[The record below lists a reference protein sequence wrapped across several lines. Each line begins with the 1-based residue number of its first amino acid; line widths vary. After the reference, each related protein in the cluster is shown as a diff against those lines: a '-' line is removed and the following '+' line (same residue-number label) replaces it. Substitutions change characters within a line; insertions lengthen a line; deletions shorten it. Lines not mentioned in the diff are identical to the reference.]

1 MTRILTPMWTLVARG
16 GVALFL
22 ALLLGACNFSG
33 RPQPDFIL
41 SLNPTSLT
49 VQQGSSNTTQLTITP
64 QGGFTGTVSLS
75 LVAGQDQVPQ
85 GLSLSP
91 QSVQVSGTSPVPQ
104 GLTVSASASTP
115 TGTYRLKVRGTS
127 GNLTREAGLTVTVS
141 ASGGGSG
148 GGGSSS
154 GTVNTPGGQVQVALQ
169 GGTFVQSPTPQSVT
183 PPQGFQAP
191 YGGIAFAA
199 QVAQGGSLTVTLT
212 FPQAI
217 PQGAVLK
224 KYLNSAWRDIPGVQ
238 LSGSTATYQ
247 VVDGGPL
254 DADGQANGQ
263 VVDPVA
269 LLVPSSGGGGA
280 PQISFEPSVQPPLY
294 FVQGEV
300 SPERDLG
307 DLVVQPGTYRGRLT
321 LEVLRRSNNTYL
333 PSDEYRLEPDVVT
346 ITGSEPIRTSLKLRQ
361 LQLSYPNATVVYQL
375 AFRVK
380 GEDGTTLSSFEIG
393 EVWEV
398 PINLQDCRN
407 YSLEPDA
414 EGRWH
419 LGALAEIGGKVCVAL
434 GPRLDLR
441 FSLGGSSGIRVV
453 KAVDLAP
460 SGSGSNYHVYFGGAP
475 ASEGVYTDTLRVEP
489 NTPGTFS
496 YVEFPIAFHV
506 GSKVVFSDNDG
517 ILVVAPR
524 TPEGT
529 EFGVYRTYTDAYSEE
544 LRSGGGTSVYVPG
557 TNPFPYLRGSIW
569 WRYSYYSDYYGN
581 YYESLV
587 ATDLRTFTDL
597 GPAVENFV
605 GGGTTYKDDLPCE
618 RGSPRMIL
626 SDGTIICL
634 RPVTSAQPY
643 LRTYY
648 KVYRIT
654 PSQGVAEENIPE
666 TIPYSSCDGLAYRDD
681 IGISSPTFWLRPGA
695 AYFYYVAFVP
705 DPDPTVG
712 CSSPR
717 RTAIPY
723 RYDFAS
729 RTLQP
734 ISSIPRNDGY
744 RTPPNFYKSN
754 VLVSEFF
761 VCALS
766 SRPDYLDDCLNVP
779 SGYTAVGEQPS
790 ADTSEWLVLLRS
802 DDGSFQVWQPF
813 APGGSRFLGNPV
825 SPQGSVAGYALA
837 YPWLVLALRDTSVTT
852 RASYVIQALNVLD
865 GRTAL
870 SFLAEAWSPHLYPA
884 WRQ

>member
-1 MTRILTPMWTLVARG
+1 MWTLVTRG
-16 GVALFL
+16 GVALSL
-22 ALLLGACNFSG
+22 ALLLGACNFFG

-41 SLNPTSLT
+41 SLYPTSLT

-64 QGGFTGTVSLS
+64 QNGFTGTVSLS

-115 TGTYRLKVRGTS
+115 TGTYSLKVRGTS

-141 ASGGGSG
+141 VSGGGGG

-169 GGTFVQSPTPQSVT
+169 GGTFVQGPTPQSVT

-224 KYLNSAWRDIPGVQ
+224 KYLNNDWRDIPGVQ

-247 VVDGGPL
+247 VEDGGPL

-269 LLVPSSGGGGA
+269 LLVTSSGGGGA
-280 PQISFEPSVQPPLY
+280 PQISFEPSVHPPLY
-294 FVQGEV
+294 FVRGEV

-321 LEVLRRSNNTYL
+321 LEVLRRSNDTYL

-346 ITGSEPIRTSLKLRQ
+346 ITGSEPIRTPLKLRQ
-361 LQLSYPNATVVYQL
+361 LRPPKYPVTYYLVFQ
-375 AFRVK
+375 VK
-380 GEDGTTLSSFEIG
+380 GEDGTILSGFEIG
-393 EVWEV
+393 ETWDF
-398 PINLQDCRN
+398 PIILQDCYN

-419 LGALAEIGGKVCVAL
+419 LGALAEIGGKVCVSL

-441 FSLGGSSGIRVV
+441 ISLGGSSGIRVV

-529 EFGVYRTYTDAYSEE
+529 EFGVYRTYTDADSEE

-569 WRYSYYSDYYGN
+569 WRYSYYSGYGT

-597 GPAVENFV
+597 GPTVENFV
-605 GGGTTYKDDLPCE
+605 GGGTTYKDDLPCT

-634 RPVTSAQPY
+634 RPVTSAQPE

-681 IGISSPTFWLRPGA
+681 FFDISPTFWLRPGA

-712 CSSPR
+712 CSFPR

-729 RTLQP
+729 KTLLP
-734 ISSIPRNDGY
+734 ISSIPRNGGNI
-744 RTPPNFYKSN
+744 PPNFYNSN

-813 APGGSRFLGNPV
+813 APGGSRFLSSPV

-870 SFLAEAWSPHLYPA
+870 GFLAEAQSPHLYPA

>member
-1 MTRILTPMWTLVARG
+1 
-16 GVALFL
+16 
-22 ALLLGACNFSG
+22 
-33 RPQPDFIL
+33 
-41 SLNPTSLT
+41 
-49 VQQGSSNTTQLTITP
+49 
-64 QGGFTGTVSLS
+64 
-75 LVAGQDQVPQ
+75 VAGQDRVPR
-85 GLSLSP
+85 GLTLSP
-91 QSVQVSGTSPVPQ
+91 RSVRVSGTSPVNQ
-104 GLTVSASASTP
+104 SLTLSAKPATP
-115 TGTYRLKVRGTS
+115 TGTYRLKVRATS
-127 GNLTREAGLTVTVS
+127 RRLTREADLTLTVS
-141 ASGGGSG
+141 APGGGS
-148 GGGSSS
+148 
-154 GTVNTPGGQVQVALQ
+154 
-169 GGTFVQSPTPQSVT
+169 
-183 PPQGFQAP
+183 
-191 YGGIAFAA
+191 
-199 QVAQGGSLTVTLT
+199 
-212 FPQAI
+212 
-217 PQGAVLK
+217 
-224 KYLNSAWRDIPGVQ
+224 
-238 LSGSTATYQ
+238 
-247 VVDGGPL
+247 
-254 DADGQANGQ
+254 
-263 VVDPVA
+263 
-269 LLVPSSGGGGA
+269 GGA
-280 PQISFEPSVQPPLY
+280 PQISFEPSVRPPLY
-294 FVQGEV
+294 FVRGEV
-300 SPERDLG
+300 SPERNLG

-321 LEVLRRSNNTYL
+321 LEVLSRSTSSPGNYTDQ
-333 PSDEYRLEPDVVT
+333 PSDEFRLEPDVVT
-346 ITGSEPIRTSLKLRQ
+346 ITGSEPIRTPLKLRQ
-361 LQLSYPNATVVYQL
+361 IRPPMYPVTYYLVFQ
-375 AFRVK
+375 VK
-380 GEDGTTLSSFEIG
+380 GEDGTILSGFEIG
-393 EVWEV
+393 ETWDF
-398 PINLQDCRN
+398 PIILQDCYN

-441 FSLGGSSGIRVV
+441 ISLAGSSGIRVV
-453 KAVDLAP
+453 KAVDRAP
-460 SGSGSNYHVYFGGAP
+460 SGSGSDYHVYFGGAP

-517 ILVVAPR
+517 ILVVAQR

-529 EFGVYRTYTDAYSEE
+529 EFGVYRTHTDAYSEE
-544 LRSGGGTSVYVPG
+544 LRSGGGTSVFVPG

-569 WRYSYYSDYYGN
+569 WRYSYYSGYG

-597 GPAVENFV
+597 GPTVEN
-605 GGGTTYKDDLPCE
+605 LPCT

-634 RPVTSAQPY
+634 RPVTSAQPD

-681 IGISSPTFWLRPGA
+681 SGISSPTFWLRPGA

-712 CSSPR
+712 CSFPR

-729 RTLQP
+729 RTLLP
-734 ISSIPRNDGY
+734 ISSIPRNGGNI
-744 RTPPNFYKSN
+744 PPNFYNSN

-779 SGYTAVGEQPS
+779 SGYTAVGGQPS
-790 ADTSEWLVLLRS
+790 DDTSEWLVLLRS

-813 APGGSRFLGNPV
+813 APGGSRFLGSPV
-825 SPQGSVAGYALA
+825 SPQGSVAGSALA

-852 RASYVIQALNVLD
+852 RPSYVIQALNVLD

-870 SFLAEAWSPHLYPA
+870 SFLAEARSPHLYPA

>member
-1 MTRILTPMWTLVARG
+1 
-16 GVALFL
+16 VALSL
-22 ALLLGACNFSG
+22 ALLLGACGFSG
-33 RPQPDFIL
+33 RSQPDFTL

-64 QGGFTGTVSLS
+64 QNGFTGTVSLS

-141 ASGGGSG
+141 VSGGGGG

-169 GGTFVQSPTPQSVT
+169 GGTFVQGPTPQSVT

-224 KYLNSAWRDIPGVQ
+224 KYLNNDWRDIPGVQ

-294 FVQGEV
+294 FVRGEV

-321 LEVLRRSNNTYL
+321 LEVLRRSNDTYL

-346 ITGSEPIRTSLKLRQ
+346 ITGSEPIRTPLKLRQ
-361 LQLSYPNATVVYQL
+361 LRPPMYPVTYYLVFQ
-375 AFRVK
+375 VK
-380 GEDGTTLSSFEIG
+380 GEDGTILSRFEIG
-393 EVWEV
+393 ETWDF
-398 PINLQDCRN
+398 PIILQDCYN

-419 LGALAEIGGKVCVAL
+419 LGALAEIGGKVCVSL

-441 FSLGGSSGIRVV
+441 ISLGGSSGIRVV

-460 SGSGSNYHVYFGGAP
+460 SGSGSDYHVYFGGAP

-529 EFGVYRTYTDAYSEE
+529 EFGVYRTYTDASSEE
-544 LRSGGGTSVYVPG
+544 LISGGGTSVYAPG

-569 WRYSYYSDYYGN
+569 WRYSYYRDHYGN

-597 GPAVENFV
+597 GPTVENFV
-605 GGGTTYKDDLPCE
+605 GGGTTYKDDLPCT

-681 IGISSPTFWLRPGA
+681 FFDISPTFWLRPGA

-712 CSSPR
+712 CSFPR

-744 RTPPNFYKSN
+744 TIPPNFYNSN
-754 VLVSEFF
+754 VLVSAGF
-761 VCALS
+761 VCVPS
-766 SRPDYLDDCLNVP
+766 SRPDHMDDCLEVP

-837 YPWLVLALRDTSVTT
+837 YPWLVLALRDTSGTT
-852 RASYVIQALNVLD
+852 SPSYVIQALNVLD

>member
-1 MTRILTPMWTLVARG
+1 MRRKTRIGSSWPVGLLV
-16 GVALFL
+16 LL
-22 ALLLGACNFSG
+22 SLLLAAC
-33 RPQPDFIL
+33 
-41 SLNPTSLT
+41 
-49 VQQGSSNTTQLTITP
+49 
-64 QGGFTGTVSLS
+64 GG
-75 LVAGQDQVPQ
+75 Q
-85 GLSLSP
+85 
-91 QSVQVSGTSPVPQ
+91 
-104 GLTVSASASTP
+104 
-115 TGTYRLKVRGTS
+115 TS
-127 GNLTREAGLTVTVS
+127 GG
-141 ASGGGSG
+141 SGGG

-169 GGTFVQSPTPQSVT
+169 GGTFVQGPTPQSVT

-191 YGGIAFAA
+191 YGGIAFTA

-224 KYLNSAWRDIPGVQ
+224 KYLNSVWRDIPGVQ
-238 LSGSTATYQ
+238 LSGSAATYQ

-263 VVDPVA
+263 VVDPVV
-269 LLVPSSGGGGA
+269 LLVPSLGGGGA

-300 SPERDLG
+300 SPKRDLG

-321 LEVLRRSNNTYL
+321 LEVLYRSNDTYL
-333 PSDEYRLEPDVVT
+333 PSDEYGLEPDVVT
-346 ITGSEPIRTSLKLRQ
+346 ITGSEPIRASLKLRR
-361 LQLSYPNATVVYQL
+361 LRLSYPVVYQL

-407 YSLEPDA
+407 HSLEPDA

-419 LGALAEIGGKVCVAL
+419 LGALAGIGGKVCVVL
-434 GPRLDLR
+434 GQRLDLR
-441 FSLGGSSGIRVV
+441 ISLGGSSGIRVV
-453 KAVDLAP
+453 QAVDRAP

-506 GSKVVFSDNDG
+506 GSEVVFSDNDG

-529 EFGVYRTYTDAYSEE
+529 EFGVYRTYTDASSEE

-557 TNPFPYLRGSIW
+557 TNPFPYLRGSTW
-569 WRYSYYSDYYGN
+569 WRYSYHRDYYGN
-581 YYESLV
+581 YRESLV
-587 ATDLRTFTDL
+587 ATDLRTFADL
-597 GPAVENFV
+597 GPTVENFV
-605 GGGTTYKDDLPCE
+605 GGGTIYKDDLPCA

-634 RPVTSAQPY
+634 TQFPKQHPD
-643 LRTYY
+643 LLGYY

-654 PSQGVAEENIPE
+654 PSQGVAEEDIPE
-666 TIPYSSCDGLAYRDD
+666 KITYPSCDGLAYRDD
-681 IGISSPTFWLRPGA
+681 FFGTPPNFWLRPGA
-695 AYFYYVAFVP
+695 AYFHYVAFVP

-712 CSSPR
+712 CRSPR

-723 RYDFAS
+723 RYNFAS

-734 ISSIPRNDGY
+734 ISSIPRNGGDI
-744 RTPPNFYKSN
+744 PPGFYNSN

-761 VCALS
+761 VCAPS
-766 SRPDYLDDCLNVP
+766 SRPDYLDDCLDVP
-779 SGYTAVGEQPS
+779 SGYTAVGAQPS

-802 DDGSFQVWQPF
+802 DDGSFRVWQPF

-837 YPWLVLALRDTSVTT
+837 YPWLVLALGDTSGTT

>member
-1 MTRILTPMWTLVARG
+1 MWTLVARG

-22 ALLLGACNFSG
+22 ALLLGACNFIG
-33 RPQPDFIL
+33 RPQPDFTL

-49 VQQGSSNTTQLTITP
+49 VQQGSSGTTQLTITP
-64 QGGFTGTVSLS
+64 QGGFTGTVNLS

-85 GLSLSP
+85 GLALSP
-91 QSVQVSGTSPVPQ
+91 GSVQVSGS
-104 GLTVSASASTP
+104 GLVNQPLTLSAQSTTP
-115 TGTYRLKVRGTS
+115 TGTYRLRVKATS
-127 GNLTREAGLTVTVS
+127 GSLIREAGLTVTVS
-141 ASGGGSG
+141 VSGGGGG

-169 GGTFVQSPTPQSVT
+169 GGTFVQGPTPQSVT

-294 FVQGEV
+294 FVRGEV

-321 LEVLRRSNNTYL
+321 LEVLRRSNDTYL

-419 LGALAEIGGKVCVAL
+419 LGALAEIGGKVCVSL

-441 FSLGGSSGIRVV
+441 ISLGGSSGIRVV

-460 SGSGSNYHVYFGGAP
+460 SGSGSDYHVYFGGAP

-529 EFGVYRTYTDAYSEE
+529 EFGVYRTYTDASSEE
-544 LRSGGGTSVYVPG
+544 LISGGGTSVYAPG

-569 WRYSYYSDYYGN
+569 WRYSYYRDHYGN

-597 GPAVENFV
+597 GPTVENFV
-605 GGGTTYKDDLPCE
+605 GGGTTYKDDLPCT

-634 RPVTSAQPY
+634 RPVTSAQPE

-681 IGISSPTFWLRPGA
+681 FFDISPTFWLRPGA

-712 CSSPR
+712 CSFPR

-729 RTLQP
+729 RTLLP
-734 ISSIPRNDGY
+734 ISSIPRNGGNI
-744 RTPPNFYKSN
+744 PPNFYNSN

-837 YPWLVLALRDTSVTT
+837 YPWLVLALRDTSRTT
-852 RASYVIQALNVLD
+852 SPSYVIQALNVLD
-865 GRTAL
+865 GRAAL

>member
-1 MTRILTPMWTLVARG
+1 
-16 GVALFL
+16 
-22 ALLLGACNFSG
+22 
-33 RPQPDFIL
+33 
-41 SLNPTSLT
+41 
-49 VQQGSSNTTQLTITP
+49 
-64 QGGFTGTVSLS
+64 
-75 LVAGQDQVPQ
+75 
-85 GLSLSP
+85 
-91 QSVQVSGTSPVPQ
+91 
-104 GLTVSASASTP
+104 
-115 TGTYRLKVRGTS
+115 
-127 GNLTREAGLTVTVS
+127 
-141 ASGGGSG
+141 
-148 GGGSSS
+148 
-154 GTVNTPGGQVQVALQ
+154 
-169 GGTFVQSPTPQSVT
+169 
-183 PPQGFQAP
+183 
-191 YGGIAFAA
+191 
-199 QVAQGGSLTVTLT
+199 
-212 FPQAI
+212 
-217 PQGAVLK
+217 
-224 KYLNSAWRDIPGVQ
+224 
-238 LSGSTATYQ
+238 
-247 VVDGGPL
+247 VVDGRFL

-263 VVDPVA
+263 VVDPVV
-269 LLVPSSGGGGA
+269 LLVPSLGGGGA

-300 SPERDLG
+300 SPKRDLG

-321 LEVLRRSNNTYL
+321 LEVLYRSNDTYL
-333 PSDEYRLEPDVVT
+333 PSDEYGLEPDVVT
-346 ITGSEPIRTSLKLRQ
+346 ITGSEPIRASLKLRR
-361 LQLSYPNATVVYQL
+361 LRLSYPVVYQL

-419 LGALAEIGGKVCVAL
+419 LGALAEIGGKVCVVL
-434 GPRLDLR
+434 GQRLDLR
-441 FSLGGSSGIRVV
+441 ISLGGSSGIRVV
-453 KAVDLAP
+453 KAVDRAP
-460 SGSGSNYHVYFGGAP
+460 SGSNYHVYFGGAP
-475 ASEGVYTDTLRVEP
+475 AFEGVYTDTLRVEP

-506 GSKVVFSDNDG
+506 GSKVVFSDHDG
-517 ILVVAPR
+517 ILVIAPR

-529 EFGVYRTYTDAYSEE
+529 EFGVYRTYTDASSEE
-544 LRSGGGTSVYVPG
+544 LISGGGTSVYAPG

-569 WRYSYYSDYYGN
+569 WRYFYHSGHGN
-581 YYESLV
+581 YRESLV
-587 ATDLRTFTDL
+587 ATDLKTFTDL
-597 GPAVENFV
+597 GPTVENFV
-605 GGGTTYKDDLPCE
+605 GGGITYKDDLPCT
-618 RGSPRMIL
+618 RASPRMIL

-634 RPVTSAQPY
+634 RPVTSEQPY

-666 TIPYSSCDGLAYRDD
+666 TIPHSSCDGLAYRDD
-681 IGISSPTFWLRPGA
+681 IDISSPTFWLRPGA

-712 CSSPR
+712 CSFPQ
-717 RTAIPY
+717 RTVIPY

-734 ISSIPRNDGY
+734 ISSIPRNGGNI
-744 RTPPNFYKSN
+744 PPNFYNSN

-761 VCALS
+761 VCAPS
-766 SRPDYLDDCLNVP
+766 SQPDYLDDCLNVP
-779 SGYTAVGEQPS
+779 SGYTAVREQPS

-802 DDGSFQVWQPF
+802 DDGSFRVWQPF

-837 YPWLVLALRDTSVTT
+837 YPWLVLALRDTSGTT
-852 RASYVIQALNVLD
+852 SPSYVIQALNVLD

-870 SFLAEAWSPHLYPA
+870 SFLAKAWSPHLYPA

>member
-1 MTRILTPMWTLVARG
+1 MWTLVARG

-22 ALLLGACNFSG
+22 ALLLGACGFSG

-64 QGGFTGTVSLS
+64 QNGFTGTVSLS

-91 QSVQVSGTSPVPQ
+91 QNVQVSGTSPVPQ

-141 ASGGGSG
+141 VSGGGGG

-169 GGTFVQSPTPQSVT
+169 GGTFVQGPTPQSVT

-321 LEVLRRSNNTYL
+321 LEVLRRSNDTYL
-333 PSDEYRLEPDVVT
+333 PSDEYRLEPNVVT

-375 AFRVK
+375 AFRIK

-414 EGRWH
+414 EGRRH

-434 GPRLDLR
+434 GQRLDLR

-453 KAVDLAP
+453 KAVELAP

-506 GSKVVFSDNDG
+506 GSKVVFSDYDG

-529 EFGVYRTYTDAYSEE
+529 EFGVYRTYTDASSEE
-544 LRSGGGTSVYVPG
+544 LRSGGGTSVYAPG

-581 YYESLV
+581 YRESLV
-587 ATDLRTFTDL
+587 ATDLKTFTDL
-597 GPAVENFV
+597 GPTVENFV
-605 GGGTTYKDDLPCE
+605 GGGTTYKDDLPCT

-634 RPVTSAQPY
+634 RPVTSAQPN

-681 IGISSPTFWLRPGA
+681 FFDISPTFWLRPGA

-712 CSSPR
+712 CSSPH

-734 ISSIPRNDGY
+734 IPSIPRNDGY
-744 RTPPNFYKSN
+744 RTPPNFYNSN

-761 VCALS
+761 VCVPS

-790 ADTSEWLVLLRS
+790 ADTSGWLVLLRS

-870 SFLAEAWSPHLYPA
+870 SFLAEAQSPHLYPA